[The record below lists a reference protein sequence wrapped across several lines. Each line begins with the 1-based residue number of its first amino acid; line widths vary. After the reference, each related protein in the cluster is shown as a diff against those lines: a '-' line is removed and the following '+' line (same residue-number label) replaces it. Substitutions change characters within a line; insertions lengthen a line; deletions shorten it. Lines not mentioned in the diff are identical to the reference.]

1 MSAPSMRTPSTL
13 LQFVLG
19 AALALGMLPATSV
32 AATSHCP
39 SGTVALTFDD
49 GPGEHTPA
57 VLDTL
62 AEEEVPGTFFVLGR
76 NVDLRPFLVRRADDE
91 GHLVANHSYTHRDLE
106 ELSEEE
112 IREEILRTDRAIRD
126 AGVVPLPLLRPPYG
140 HWDGPGGKVATAA
153 ASVGYSIVT
162 WTYSPTDYLADADT
176 IRDRVLGNLHP
187 DAIILLH
194 DGSSNAPELIAA
206 LPAIVDGARQQ
217 GYCFGVLDDDG
228 GVVPPEPDEPDEPD
242 EVYHP
247 VVPVVTGQP
256 VWLLRDEL
264 AGGSPDHRF
273 VYGRAGDVIIRCDW
287 NGDGRDTP
295 GIVRDGTWHLRDR
308 LGGGAADH
316 TFVYGRVDRGDI
328 PICGDWNG
336 DGRDTPGIVRDGTWH
351 LRDRLGGGAA
361 DHTFVY
367 GRVDRGDIP
376 ICGDWN
382 GDGRDTPGIV
392 RDGTWHLRDRL
403 AGGAAD
409 HTFVYGRVDR
419 GDLPLVGDWNGDGR
433 DTPGIVR
440 DGTWHLRDRLAGGAA
455 DHTFAYGRADRGD
468 LFLAGDWNG
477 DGRDTPGF
485 VRPDG

>member
-1 MSAPSMRTPSTL
+1 MRNDPPTYDGGPQRRWKQRDMSKQSMRTSPPTL
-13 LQFVLG
+13 QLAFG
-19 AALALGMLPATSV
+19 AALVLALLPATGLE
-32 AATSHCP
+32 AASHCP

-62 AEEEVPGTFFVLGR
+62 AAEGVPATFFVLGR
-76 NVDLRPFLVRRADDE
+76 NVDLRPWLVGRAADE
-91 GHLVANHSYTHRDLE
+91 GHAVANHSYTHSDLE
-106 ELSEEE
+106 ELSEDE
-112 IREEILRTDRAIRD
+112 IREEVLRTDRAIRD
-126 AGVVPLPLLRPPYG
+126 AGAVPLPLLRPPYG

-176 IRDRVLGNLHP
+176 IRSRVLANLHP

-194 DGSSNAPELIAA
+194 DGSSNAPELISA
-206 LPAIVDGARQQ
+206 LPEIIDGAREQ
-217 GYCFGVLDDDG
+217 GYCFGVLDEHGD
-228 GVVPPEPDEPDEPD
+228 VSPPPPREDEQPNDTH
-242 EVYHP
+242 HP
-247 VVPVVTGQP
+247 AVPVVGGTP
-256 VWLLRDEL
+256 TWLLRDVL

-273 VYGRAGDVIIRCDW
+273 VYGRAGDVAIRCDW

-295 GIVRDGTWHLRDR
+295 GIVRDGTWHLREG
-308 LGGGAADH
+308 LAGGAADH
-316 TFVYGRVDRGDI
+316 SFVYGRVDRGDI

-351 LRDRLGGGAA
+351 LRE
-361 DHTFVY
+361 
-367 GRVDRGDIP
+367 
-376 ICGDWN
+376 
-382 GDGRDTPGIV
+382 
-392 RDGTWHLRDRL
+392 RL

-419 GDLPLVGDWNGDGR
+419 GDLPVVGDWNGDGR

-440 DGTWHLRDRLAGGAA
+440 DGTWHLREGLAGGAA
-455 DHTFAYGRADRGD
+455 DHTFVYGRVDRGEV
-468 LFLAGDWNG
+468 FLAGDWNR
-477 DGRDTPGF
+477 DGRDTPGI